1 MTGQPGMSAP
11 DQPAI
16 VVEGL
21 GVTLRDDERSFC
33 LRVDELSIAPGE
45 AVGLTGAS
53 GTGKTLLLE
62 LLGLLRP
69 PDPGGRYRVGFDGA
83 GPTELTGHWQ
93 SRAGVYEI
101 AALRGRLFGFIPQTG
116 GLLPFLSVAQN
127 VALSQRINGA
137 PDPDH
142 AARLME
148 RLGLEAIA
156 GLHPAQLSIGQ
167 RQRVSIARA
176 LAHRPK
182 ILIADEPTAALDPE
196 NSAHAMSLLF
206 EAAREAGC
214 VVIISSHDHDLLG
227 TFALRRYAL
236 QLDSDQPPGM
246 VVSRIV
252 PAPQEEEAA

>member
-1 MTGQPGMSAP
+1 MTAP
-11 DQPAI
+11 AEKRAQARPAI
-16 VVEGL
+16 AVEGL
-21 GVTLRDDERSFC
+21 GVTLSDDERSFC
-33 LRVDELSIAPGE
+33 LRVDGLSIAPGE

-69 PDPGGRYRVGFDGA
+69 PDPGGCYRLAFDGA
-83 GPTELTGHWQ
+83 GAGDLTGHWQ
-93 SRAGVYEI
+93 SRAGVYEL

-127 VALSQRINGA
+127 VALSQRINDA

-196 NSAHAMSLLF
+196 NAAHAMALLF
-206 EAAREAGC
+206 EAARETGC
-214 VVIISSHDHDLLG
+214 VAIISSHDHDLLG
-227 TFALRRYAL
+227 SFPLRRYVL
-236 QLDSDQPPGM
+236 ELDSEQPPGT

-252 PAPQEEEAA
+252 PAAEASA